1 MTAELQGHTF
11 LVTGASAGIGLATV
25 EALASR
31 GGAVVLAARSEDKTQ
46 PILRSLQIRF
56 PGAELSFLR
65 LDLGDLASVRR
76 AAEELLGGGRRL
88 DVLVNNAGIGSGSGL
103 TRDGFDLVVG
113 TNYVGPYLF
122 TKLLLPRLLEAP
134 QGRIVNVSS
143 RAHLRVKGIPWDQLH
158 RPTSRIRSLH
168 RYGVSKLLNVIHAV
182 ELARRH
188 RGTRL
193 TTSSLHPG
201 VVASSIWRDVPWP
214 LRPLMT
220 RFMISNEEGART
232 SVFCATAPELATVSG
247 RYYDACR
254 EAPHNPLAGDEALAQ
269 RLFDWTEDAIAS
281 ALEKR

>member
-1 MTAELQGHTF
+1 MTSELQGRTF
-11 LVTGASAGIGLATV
+11 LVTGASSGIGVATV

-31 GGAVVLAARSEDKTQ
+31 GAAVALAARSQEKTG

-65 LDLGDLASVRR
+65 IDLADLASVKR
-76 AAEELLGGGRRL
+76 AAEEFLSSGRRL
-88 DVLVNNAGIGSGSGL
+88 DVLVNNAGIGSGAGL
-103 TRDGFDLVVG
+103 TRDGFELTVG
-113 TNYVGPYLF
+113 TNYVGPYLL

-143 RAHLRVKGIPWDQLH
+143 QAHLRVKSIPWDNLR
-158 RPTSRIRSLH
+158 RPLPRIRSIPQ
-168 RYGVSKLLNVIHAV
+168 YGVSKLMNVIHAA

-201 VVASSIWRDVPWP
+201 VVASNIWHDVPWP

-232 SVFCATAPELATVSG
+232 SVFCATAPELATASG

-254 EAPHNPLAGDEALAQ
+254 EAPHNPLADDEALAQ
-269 RLFDWTEDAIAS
+269 RLFDWTEDALA
-281 ALEKR
+281 KG